1 MSSRQLSPSWAYVH
15 DLIARFP
22 NTPSL
27 TLAKKIMSDEPSM
40 FTTVEAARTA
50 VRYFRGAL
58 GSKHRKHADRTFARD
73 FDEADYGFIKACA
86 FAGDSY
92 RQRLYRDRIQE
103 LLEDQRILRE
113 ETGGGEGIDERA
125 MNLIL
130 AIDRSIQQYANL
142 SHRGRRDLPV
152 AFAPKG
158 VLQDTAPPEDEDI
171 EAAIDGAL

>member
-1 MSSRQLSPSWAYVH
+1 M
-15 DLIARFP
+15 P
-22 NTPSL
+22 NATPSAL
-27 TLAKKIMSDEPSM
+27 RKYAIERFTDGAPHLLIMDELINDFGASPDDAS
-40 FTTVEAARTA
+40 EAMGHARTII
-50 VRYFRGAL
+50 
-58 GSKHRKHADRTFARD
+58 ARD

-113 ETGGGEGIDERA
+113 ETGGGAGIDERA